1 MCLLLDISDT
11 YLQSCISY
19 PPYLV
24 SRHLLSDNL
33 LHNIDCTVQT
43 PQTLNL
49 DRHTSYAPKDDS
61 AAEQNNIRDY
71 GISLWSFILLFYFD
85 YLSVNLSF
93 YMPSLLWAKN
103 L

>member
-24 SRHLLSDNL
+24 SRHLLSNNL

-49 DRHTSYAPKDDS
+49 DRHTSYAKDD
-61 AAEQNNIRDY
+61 AAVEQNYILDY
-71 GISLWSFILLFYFD
+71 GISQDI
-85 YLSVNLSF
+85 
-93 YMPSLLWAKN
+93 
-103 L
+103 